1 VLAKRIIQLFH
12 NLIEFRGLRLQC
24 LGTQIPDS
32 VWGRTEIHARL
43 DFNDDSIGSELA
55 AESGSSCNSGDRMPE
70 GRVHPLRHLA
80 CFSPAKSSAPPS
92 KWSSYGNKLVK
103 PKRVDDY
110 PVDVDDMFRHGG
122 AGGRAPLQKFRARN
136 QLVIDQDLHVSASF

>member
-1 VLAKRIIQLFH
+1 MHDSILTMIVLAANWRPNQGVHVI
-12 NLIEFRGLRLQC
+12 RA
-24 LGTQIPDS
+24 
-32 VWGRTEIHARL
+32 TECPKDVFTHC
-43 DFNDDSIGSELA
+43 G
-55 AESGSSCNSGDRMPE
+55 
-70 GRVHPLRHLA
+70 LRHLA

-122 AGGRAPLQKFRARN
+122 AGGRAPLQKLRARN